1 MLKKPLL
8 IVTRD
13 KYDLPIYTLRMPG
26 QRIYII
32 NSLSLI
38 PPLQRQIK
46 TIAFAPIEAQ
56 AAATVMGVGPA
67 GNAIIGSHQMFEKD
81 SYLSTFVPSTHP
93 ALSPGPGLDALNGA
107 AIQYFSNSLAS
118 INNSGPKIVELFSWI
133 RSELFMA
140 TTESIYGPKNP
151 FRDPTL
157 KQAW

>member
-1 MLKKPLL
+1 
-8 IVTRD
+8 
-13 KYDLPIYTLRMPG
+13 MPG
-26 QRIYII
+26 HRIYII

-67 GNAIIGSHQMFEKD
+67 GNAIIGSEKMFDHD

-93 ALSPGPGLDALNGA
+93 ALSPGSGLDELNGA
-107 AIQYFSNSLAS
+107 AIRQISNSVGDL
-118 INNSGPKIVELFSWI
+118 ILNGPTTVDLFSWV
-133 RSELFMA
+133 RRELFMA

-151 FRDPTL
+151 FRDATL
-157 KQAW
+157 VEAW

>member
-1 MLKKPLL
+1 
-8 IVTRD
+8 
-13 KYDLPIYTLRMPG
+13 MPG
-26 QRIYII
+26 QRIYIV

-67 GNAIIGSHQMFEKD
+67 GNAIIGSDRMFEKD
-81 SYLSTFVPSTHP
+81 SYLSTFVPSIHP
-93 ALSPGPGLDALNGA
+93 ALSPGPGLDALNNA
-107 AIQYFSNSLAS
+107 AIQYFSKSLAILS
-118 INNSGPKIVELFSWI
+118 NNVPRTVELFSWV
-133 RSELFMA
+133 RDELFMA